1 MGLFYIDDVSQQDE
15 SYEDGTDLASYDKVN
30 LPLGEKLPDGLD
42 TLLTFDTL
50 KTLDRL
56 RVEEGES
63 ENNYDYLRKEVLEL
77 ERVPNAI
84 EEGGDWLLGCM
95 VVR

>member
-15 SYEDGTDLASYDKVN
+15 SYEAEAAMASYDQVN
-30 LPLGEKLPDGLD
+30 LPLDEKLPDGLD

-63 ENNYDYLRKEVLEL
+63 KNNYNYLKK
-77 ERVPNAI
+77 
-84 EEGGDWLLGCM
+84 
-95 VVR
+95 

>member
-15 SYEDGTDLASYDKVN
+15 SYEDGTDLASYDQVN

-63 ENNYDYLRKEVLEL
+63 ENDYNYLEDEVLEL

-84 EEGGDWLLGCM
+84 EEGDWLLGCM
-95 VVR
+95 IVR